1 MTSDID
7 ERVGYT
13 NESLRMLESEEGQLN
28 AIFACFGSAA
38 QHSQFFEAALGE
50 FLVVY
55 NKIFRKS
62 LTLNDLEAIETRLG
76 KKTMGALLQEFR
88 KYVTIDNSQIEQYLD
103 DALVKR
109 NFLMHHFFRVRQ
121 EEFMTENGRMRM
133 LKELVH
139 IESELKRAMA
149 LINGMRVAVS
159 EALNSKDGN
168 EDIETADRRAAGEAL
183 FSIKIH
189 WPE

>member
-1 MTSDID
+1 
-7 ERVGYT
+7 
-13 NESLRMLESEEGQLN
+13 MLESKEGQLN

-38 QHSQFFEAALGE
+38 QHSQFFEVALGE
-50 FLVVY
+50 FLMVY

-76 KKTMGALLQEFR
+76 KKTIGALLQEFR
-88 KYVTIDNSQIEQYLD
+88 KYVTIDNGRIEQYLD

-121 EEFMTENGRMRM
+121 EEFITENGRMGM
-133 LKELVH
+133 LKELVN
-139 IESELKRAMA
+139 IEIELKRATT

-168 EDIETADRRAAGEAL
+168 EDIETAERRAAGETL
-183 FSIKIH
+183 FSIEIH
-189 WPE
+189 PPE